1 MTETAAVRRA
11 GVLVPLFASP
21 SSRSWG
27 IGEIGDIPALTAWL
41 AKAGQH
47 VLQLLPINEM
57 APGQHS
63 PYSAISAM
71 AIDPIFI
78 SVAAV
83 PEFRAAGGV
92 ASLTA
97 DDRHMLSFVRK
108 SPRVEYAEVR
118 SLKQRTLEAA
128 FSRFFETEWSRDSQ
142 RADRLKA
149 FIAEQAWWLD
159 EYLLFRAIHL
169 YEKERPW
176 TEWPAALRRRD
187 PPTLTQIRL
196 ELAKD
201 LLFQAYLQWVAW
213 TQWTRA
219 RSRTHGVKIFGDLPF
234 MVDGDSADVWARQD
248 QFRLDVSIGVPPD
261 AFSATG
267 QDWGMPLSR
276 WDVMAAD
283 GFRWL
288 RERAR
293 RNADL
298 YGGFRVD
305 HLVGFYRTYG
315 RPRTGGVPFFVPA
328 TEIEQTA
335 LGEAML
341 EILRGAGAEIIA
353 EDLGDVPDFVRESLT
368 RLGIPGFRVFC
379 WERLWHTQDG
389 PFRDPIDYPRQSVAT
404 SGTHDT
410 EPMLAW
416 WKHASESERELVD
429 AIPSM
434 QRVTQGIGILN
445 AEPGRVRD
453 ALLEMLFASGSDLLL
468 LPIQDVFGWTDR
480 INKPATVGE
489 SNWTFRL
496 PWPSDRLDEAP
507 EARERQA
514 RLRAWAEE
522 YHRANRAGGAG

>member
-1 MTETAAVRRA
+1 MTETAGARRA
-11 GVLVPLFASP
+11 GVLIPLFAAP
-21 SSRSWG
+21 SSSSWG

-41 AKAGQH
+41 AKAGQR
-47 VLQLLPINEM
+47 VLQLLPLTEM

-78 SVAAV
+78 SIAAV
-83 PEFRAAGGV
+83 PDFLAAGGV
-92 ASLTA
+92 ASLSA
-97 DDRHMLSFVRK
+97 DDRHMLSFVRN
-108 SPRVEYAEVR
+108 SPRIEYAKVR
-118 SLKQRTLEAA
+118 ALKQRALEAA
-128 FSRFFETEWSRDSQ
+128 FSRFFEMEWSRDSD
-142 RADRLKA
+142 RAGRLKA
-149 FIAEQAWWLD
+149 FIDEQAWWIE

-169 YEKERPW
+169 QENERPW
-176 TEWPAALRRRD
+176 TEWPAALRRRE
-187 PPTLTQIRL
+187 PPALAQIRL
-196 ELAKD
+196 ELSKD
-201 LLFQAYLQWVAW
+201 VLFQAYLQWVAY

-219 RSRTHGVKIFGDLPF
+219 RPLTHGVKIFGDLPF

-276 WDVMAAD
+276 WDVMADD
-283 GFRWL
+283 GFSWL

-315 RPRTGGVPFFVPA
+315 RPRTGGSPFFIPA
-328 TEIEQTA
+328 TQIDQTA
-335 LGEAML
+335 LGESLL

-368 RLGIPGFRVFC
+368 RLGVPGFRVFC
-379 WERLWHTQDG
+379 WERLWHTQG
-389 PFRDPIDYPRQSVAT
+389 PFRDPIDYPRLSVAT

-416 WKHASESERELVD
+416 WEQAPESERELVD
-429 AIPSM
+429 AIPTM
-434 QRVTQGIGILN
+434 RRVTRGIGILD
-445 AEPGRVRD
+445 AEPGDVRD
-453 ALLEMLFASGSDLLL
+453 ALLEMLFASGSDLVI
-468 LPIQDVFGWTDR
+468 LPIQDVFGWYDR
-480 INKPATVGE
+480 INTPATVGE
-489 SNWTFRL
+489 SNWIFRL
-496 PWPSDRLDEAP
+496 PWPSDRLNEIP

-514 RLRAWAEE
+514 KLRAWAER
-522 YHRANRAGGAG
+522 YQRLG